1 MNTLE
6 KFSLKNKVAI
16 VTGGA
21 GRLGPSFSEAFME
34 AGCKVVLADFDK
46 KKGEEVVSRLEKK
59 FKSQIVFHQTD
70 VTDKKS
76 VDSLISFTLKKFK
89 QIDILVNGA
98 MAVGE
103 NFYKPFESTSWE
115 DWTQVMEV
123 NVGGTFLCSQAAG
136 EVMKEQKSGSII
148 NIGSIYGV
156 GGADK
161 RIYGTSG
168 INSPAVYAASKGAVI
183 NLTRYLAVYWA
194 DSGIRANTISP
205 GGVFDDQKEDFV
217 AQYSQRTPMGRM
229 LKRDELKG
237 ALLFLASD
245 ASSYVTGH
253 NLMVDGGWTAW

>member
-1 MNTLE
+1 MDTLE
-6 KFSLKNKVAI
+6 KFTLKDKIAI
-16 VTGGA
+16 ITGGA
-21 GRLGPSFSEAFME
+21 GRLGPSFSEALME

-46 KKGEEVVSRLEKK
+46 KRGEEAVGRLEKK
-59 FKSQIVFHQTD
+59 FKSQIIFYQTD

-76 VDSLISFTLKKFK
+76 VDSLVSFVSKKFK

-103 NFYKPFESTSWE
+103 NIYKPIESTSWE
-115 DWTQVMEV
+115 DWTKVMEV
-123 NVGGTFLCSQAAG
+123 NVGGTFLCSQAVGA
-136 EVMKEQKSGSII
+136 VMKKQKSGSII
-148 NIGSIYGV
+148 NIGSVYGV

-161 RIYGTSG
+161 RIYGNSG
-168 INSPAVYAASKGAVI
+168 INSPAAYAASKGAVI

-194 DSGIRANTISP
+194 DSGIRANSISP
-205 GGVFDDQKEDFV
+205 GGVFDDQDKDFV
-217 AQYSQRTPMGRM
+217 SKYSARTPMGRM

-237 ALLFLASD
+237 ALLFLASN